1 MADVIQKKTSRILT
15 FDLMRGY
22 FLVAII
28 LDHLNFFP
36 NGLDWWSARGSLF
49 VTTAEGFFLISG
61 LVLGIV
67 RGSKLLHEPFQYVAK
82 LLLRRSIQLYLTS
95 IVLVL
100 LFTFIGWW
108 FFMNNPGLKADIAP
122 PTTNI
127 FELLWRTVT
136 LQYFYGWADYL
147 RLYAIFMLVSPL
159 ALWLLR
165 RGKWYILLAAN
176 LFFWLLFPAG
186 KEVSDYTQELMQPL
200 TWQLIFFGG
209 MTIGFYWN
217 QITQWWRERS
227 PLHRKVIQWS
237 ILGLGA
243 LSLIANVL
251 ITFGP
256 TYFNLHAFA
265 PDLEYNLYIS
275 FFDKERLPL
284 TRIMLFIVWFWAA
297 FYLFRRFQAFI
308 VRTVGWLLLPFGMNS
323 LYVYTV
329 HAFLIFLVHLWFAPG
344 TIFANFIISIS
355 IIALIRTM
363 IHYKFLMKVIPR

>member
-1 MADVIQKKTSRILT
+1 
-15 FDLMRGY
+15 
-22 FLVAII
+22 
-28 LDHLNFFP
+28 
-36 NGLDWWSARGSLF
+36 
-49 VTTAEGFFLISG
+49 
-61 LVLGIV
+61 
-67 RGSKLLHEPFQYVAK
+67 
-82 LLLRRSIQLYLTS
+82 
-95 IVLVL
+95 
-100 LFTFIGWW
+100 
-108 FFMNNPGLKADIAP
+108 MNNPGLKAEIAP

-217 QITQWWRERS
+217 QITQWWRERP

-237 ILGLGA
+237 VLSLGA

-275 FFDKERLPL
+275 FFDKEHLPL

-308 VRTVGWLLLPFGMNS
+308 VRTMGWLLLPFGMNS

-329 HAFLIFLVHLWFAPG
+329 HAFLIFFVHLWFAPS